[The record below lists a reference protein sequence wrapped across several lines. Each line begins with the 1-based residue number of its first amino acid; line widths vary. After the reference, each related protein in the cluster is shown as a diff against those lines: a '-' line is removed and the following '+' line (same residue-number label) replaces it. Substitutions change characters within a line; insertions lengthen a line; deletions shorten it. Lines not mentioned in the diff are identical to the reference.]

1 MDDLKRFFTLGHVAD
16 HVRGVTLK
24 GGDKD
29 GRKLIR
35 TDDGGHIAKEVVP
48 SGVWATVEETR
59 AEVDRLDGRID
70 ATKADLESELSS
82 TASSIREDMASDKV
96 DLENQISTNR
106 EEVEEEMSQLE
117 DRIIDEVDDKF
128 APKMVSLSDDS
139 NDSNDQVELSRLSV
153 GNFHEVQDHVSDF
166 DNPHRVTKGQVGLG
180 NVDNTSDMD
189 KPVSTATQRA
199 IDEVSEKLSSV
210 YRYKGSVNDYSDLP
224 IDGNE
229 GGDVYNIK
237 SDGMNVAWV
246 DDGSNDGYWDDL
258 GMSLE
263 GYLTE
268 EKAAEVYLSKTEASG
283 TYLSKGDASSEYATK
298 SELSSGLAEKA
309 NSSDLSTV
317 ATTGSYNDLTDK
329 PIIPQPVPQ
338 VQSDWDEMDSNDPSF
353 IRNKPAI
360 PQPVPQEQADWD
372 ETDSNDVS
380 FIRNKPVIPQPVPQ
394 VQSDWLEED
403 SNDVSFIRNK
413 PVIPA
418 PQVNA
423 DWDSESGMSAILN
436 KPRIPEDPVQSDW
449 DETDSNDP
457 SFIRNK
463 PAIPLPQVNSDW
475 NSESGVSKILNKPH
489 IPEDPVQS
497 DWLEEDSN
505 DLSFIRNK
513 PVIPQP
519 VPQVQSDWL
528 EDDSSD
534 VSFIRNKPSIPDPQ
548 VNADWNS
555 ESGISKILNK
565 PHIPEDPVQ
574 SDWLEEDS
582 NDLSF
587 IRNKPTIPDI
597 TGKADKAVPAAAG
610 NLASLDATGNL
621 TDSGKKAADFA
632 TAAHALTHATGGSDA
647 IAPEDIGA
655 VKAGAI
661 SGDFGRVV
669 VSDGNGGVE
678 TSGSYL
684 ADLALVSS
692 LATVATSGSY
702 DDLLNKPTIPAA
714 QVQADW
720 DETDSNDLS
729 FIRSKP
735 RIPEDPVQSDWLED
749 DSNDLSFVRNKPS
762 IPIVDSQL
770 STTSTN
776 AIQNAAVANAIG
788 DIATILDNINGESL

>member
-360 PQPVPQEQADWD
+360 P
-372 ETDSNDVS
+372 
-380 FIRNKPVIPQPVPQ
+380 
-394 VQSDWLEED
+394 
-403 SNDVSFIRNK
+403 
-413 PVIPA
+413 
-418 PQVNA
+418 
-423 DWDSESGMSAILN
+423 
-436 KPRIPEDPVQSDW
+436 
-449 DETDSNDP
+449 
-457 SFIRNK
+457 
-463 PAIPLPQVNSDW
+463 LPQVNSDW